1 MRAGVVV
8 LTLAAAMVAACG
20 GDAAPARAASEGL
33 APPPPATA
41 IALTIDRGPDSGR
54 YEAASEEALCTEGLV
69 GPRTWGVQYSRLPAR
84 ERLGSVQLIVT
95 DTAALRLDVAFG
107 GLLDGRGY
115 SIETRSGT
123 RHASGRATATARDSG
138 PVRLLEVRGSTADG
152 VGIAAVVRCRRVRQ
166 VWAGHPGL
174 HY

>member
-1 MRAGVVV
+1 MRAGVVFLV
-8 LTLAAAMVAACG
+8 SAAAMLAACG
-20 GDAAPARAASEGL
+20 GDAAPARLASGE
-33 APPPPATA
+33 PPPPATA

-54 YEAASEEALCTEGLV
+54 YEAASGDALCTEGLV
-69 GPRTWGVQYSRLPAR
+69 GPRTWGVQYSRPPER

-115 SIETRSGT
+115 SIETRAGT
-123 RHASGRATATARDSG
+123 RRAAGRATATSRDSG

-152 VGIAAVVRCRRVRQ
+152 VGIKAVVRCRRVRR
-166 VWAGHPGL
+166 VYAGHPGL
-174 HY
+174 HH